1 MRARKWHNDW
11 EYKQRHWGKSKGYSR
26 KKIIPKSYI
35 KLEIKV
41 QGGNKRMGKFS
52 KFNEQ
57 VDLKSLRSD
66 AEEIKKNGGTGEY
79 AEIEE
84 GVYHGKFEKLEV
96 KETKDG
102 RPMLSAMFRITEG
115 EHKKSCLFMNRV
127 LFGTKNDA
135 NMIASAEGWLE
146 SLEPSEDI
154 VVVFED
160 YDQFADLVLDIAED
174 IAELEYDVNYD
185 PDAFNNIS
193 IEDVY
198 E

>member
-1 MRARKWHNDW
+1 
-11 EYKQRHWGKSKGYSR
+11 
-26 KKIIPKSYI
+26 
-35 KLEIKV
+35 
-41 QGGNKRMGKFS
+41 MGKFS

-146 SLEPSEDI
+146 TLEPSEDI

-174 IAELEYDVNYD
+174 IAELEYDVEYD
-185 PDAFNNIS
+185 RKEFDPIH
-193 IEDVY
+193 IEEVY